1 MTWRWPRA
9 AIASCASPTA
19 YWLAM
24 SACPPRWPR
33 NDGRRNDGLAMNLA
47 FRLARREMRSGLA
60 GFRLFIACLAL
71 GVAAIA
77 GILSFSRAVEE
88 GLRADAREI
97 LGGDVA
103 ISLLYR
109 EATPEQIEFMKTR
122 GELTRWIDSRAM
134 ARPTK
139 SDGRP
144 TLVQLKAVE
153 PGYPLYGAIELKG
166 GGSLADAL
174 ARRDNIWGAVVE
186 ESALKRMNLTPGDR
200 LRVGDVTV
208 EVRGIIG
215 REPDRGLNAFASL
228 GPRLMIPFE
237 AVAESGLVQP
247 GSLLNWE
254 YRLRLAPG
262 VSDVATINALKS
274 RFPDAGWRLRGLAE
288 AGGGIRFWLD
298 RLTQFIGLIGLAS
311 LLVGGVGVGNAIS
324 SFLAGRLRTIATMKC
339 LGAPERLIFST
350 YFIELA
356 ALAVLGILVGLALGA
371 ALPFLA
377 QSVIAE
383 VLPVRAR
390 VALYAEPLAVAASFG
405 LLVSLLFALMPLMRA
420 RRVPAATLMRGAVV
434 ATGGRLPWRDALLI
448 GTVAMALAAFTIFTA
463 DSRAIAGWFVLGA
476 VAAFVAFPLLAR
488 LLMMAAAHAGKPRL
502 AGLRLALA
510 NLHRPG
516 APTPI
521 VMLSLGLGLTVLVAT
536 ALIEGNLREQLTR
549 RIPSDAP
556 AFFFVDIQSTQ
567 MPDFEKALAAVA
579 GAGRLDKVPSLRGR
593 IVRIGG
599 RPVNEMAVP
608 PEARWAVEGDRGV
621 TYAATPPEGSRIVA
635 GQWWPPDYR
644 GPQLI
649 SFDETLA
656 KAFGL
661 GLGDTI
667 TVNVLGRD
675 IDAKI
680 ASLRRIEWTTLSIN
694 FVFVYSPGILD
705 KAPHTFLAT
714 VKATPDAED
723 AIFKTVTEQFPNVTV
738 VRIRDAIETAADVLG
753 NIGLASRVIG
763 FLSILAGVLVLAGAM
778 LRTQQRR
785 VHEAVVMKVL
795 GATRARIAGIFAW
808 EFAALGLATAVA
820 ALGVGTLGAYLVV
833 TRLMRLDWTFLPTV
847 AVAVALGAM
856 AVTLAFGLAGT
867 LAALRQRPLALLRN
881 E

>member
-1 MTWRWPRA
+1 
-9 AIASCASPTA
+9 
-19 YWLAM
+19 
-24 SACPPRWPR
+24 
-33 NDGRRNDGLAMNLA
+33 MNLA

-71 GVAAIA
+71 GVAAIT

-109 EATPEQIEFMKTR
+109 EATPEQIDFLKTQ
-122 GELTRWIDSRAM
+122 GQFVRWIDSRAM

-153 PGYPLYGAIELKG
+153 PAYPLYGTVELQG

-174 ARRDNIWGAVVE
+174 AKRDGVWGAVVE
-186 ESALKRMNLTPGDR
+186 EAALKRMNLAPGDR
-200 LRVGDVTV
+200 VRVGDVTV
-208 EVRGIIG
+208 EVRGIIA

-237 AVAESGLVQP
+237 AVTESGLIQP

-254 YRLRLAPG
+254 YRLRLPPG
-262 VSDVATINALKS
+262 TSDVAAINALKG
-274 RFPDAGWRLRGLAE
+274 RFPDAGWRVRGLAE

-311 LLVGGVGVGNAIS
+311 LLVGGVGVGNAIA
-324 SFLAGRLRTIATMKC
+324 SFLAGRLRTIAIMKC
-339 LGAPERLIFST
+339 LGAPERLVLST
-350 YFIELA
+350 YLIQLS
-356 ALAVLGILVGLALGA
+356 ALALLGVAIGLAIGA

-377 QSVIAE
+377 QSLIAE

-390 VALYAEPLAVAASFG
+390 VALYVEPLAIAGAFG
-405 LLVSLLFALMPLMRA
+405 LLVSLMFTLMPLMRA

-434 ATGGRLPWRDALLI
+434 AASGRLPWRDALLI
-448 GTVAMALAAFTIFTA
+448 GAVAMALAAFTIFTA
-463 DSRAIAGWFVLGA
+463 DSRSIAAWFVLGA
-476 VAAFVAFPLLAR
+476 VAAFIAFPLLAR
-488 LLMMAAAHAGKPRL
+488 LLMLAAAHAGKPRL

-536 ALIEGNLREQLTR
+536 ALIEGNLREQLTQ

-567 MPDFEKALAAVA
+567 MPAFEKAIAAIPGA
-579 GAGRLDKVPSLRGR
+579 GALDKVPSLRGR

-599 RPVNEMAVP
+599 KPTSEVAVP
-608 PEARWAVEGDRGV
+608 SEARWAVDGDRGV
-621 TYAATPPEGSRIVA
+621 TYSAVPPEGSRIVA
-635 GQWWPPDYR
+635 GEWWPPDYR

-649 SFDETLA
+649 SFDEGLA
-656 KAFGL
+656 HAFGL
-661 GLGDTI
+661 KLGDTI

-675 IDAKI
+675 IEATI
-680 ASLRRIEWTTLSIN
+680 ASLRRIEWTTLAIN
-694 FVFVYSPGILD
+694 FVFVYSPGTLD

-723 AIFKTVTEQFPNVTV
+723 AIFKTVTDQFPNVTV
-738 VRIRDAIETAADVLG
+738 VRIRDAIETVADVLG

-778 LRTQQRR
+778 LATQQRR

-820 ALGVGTLGAYLVV
+820 ALGIGTLGAYLVV
-833 TRLMRLDWTFLPTV
+833 HRLMGLDWVFLPTV

-856 AVTLAFGLAGT
+856 ALTLAFGLAGT

>member
-1 MTWRWPRA
+1 M
-9 AIASCASPTA
+9 S
-19 YWLAM
+19 LAV
-24 SACPPRWPR
+24 
-33 NDGRRNDGLAMNLA
+33 
-47 FRLARREMRSGLA
+47 RLARREMRSGLA

-71 GVAAIA
+71 GVAAIT

-109 EATPEQIEFMKTR
+109 EATPEQIDFLKTQ
-122 GELTRWIDSRAM
+122 GQLVRWIDSRAM

-153 PGYPLYGAIELKG
+153 PAYPLYGTVELQG
-166 GGSLADAL
+166 GSSLADAL
-174 ARRDNIWGAVVE
+174 AKRDGVWGAVVE
-186 ESALKRMNLTPGDR
+186 EAALKRMNLAPGDR
-200 LRVGDVTV
+200 VRVGDVTV
-208 EVRGIIG
+208 EVRGIIA

-237 AVAESGLVQP
+237 AVTESGLIQP

-254 YRLRLAPG
+254 YRLRLPPG
-262 VSDVATINALKS
+262 TSDVAAINALKG
-274 RFPDAGWRLRGLAE
+274 RFPDAGWRVRGLAE

-324 SFLAGRLRTIATMKC
+324 SFLAGRLRTIAIMKC
-339 LGAPERLIFST
+339 LGAPERLVLST
-350 YFIELA
+350 YLIQLS
-356 ALAVLGILVGLALGA
+356 ALALLGVAIGLAIGA

-377 QSVIAE
+377 QSLIAE

-390 VALYAEPLAVAASFG
+390 VALYVEPLAIAGAFG
-405 LLVSLLFALMPLMRA
+405 LLVSLMFTLMPLMRA

-434 ATGGRLPWRDALLI
+434 AVGGRLPWRDALLI
-448 GTVAMALAAFTIFTA
+448 GAVAMALAAFTIFTA
-463 DSRAIAGWFVLGA
+463 DSRSIAAWFVLGA
-476 VAAFVAFPLLAR
+476 VAAFIAFPLLAR
-488 LLMMAAAHAGKPRL
+488 LLMLAAAHAGKPKL

-536 ALIEGNLREQLTR
+536 ALIEGNLREQLTQ

-567 MPDFEKALAAVA
+567 MPAFEKAIAAIPGA
-579 GAGRLDKVPSLRGR
+579 GALDKVPSLRGR
-593 IVRIGG
+593 IVKLGG
-599 RPVNEMAVP
+599 KPTSEVAVP
-608 PEARWAVEGDRGV
+608 PEARWAVDGDRGV
-621 TYAATPPEGSRIVA
+621 TYSATPPEGSRIVA
-635 GQWWPPDYR
+635 GEWWPADYH

-649 SFDETLA
+649 SFDEGLA
-656 KAFGL
+656 HAFGL
-661 GLGDTI
+661 KLGDTI

-675 IDAKI
+675 IEATI
-680 ASLRRIEWTTLSIN
+680 ASLRRIEWTTLAIN
-694 FVFVYSPGILD
+694 FVFVYSPGTLD

-723 AIFKTVTEQFPNVTV
+723 AIFKTVTDQFPNVTV
-738 VRIRDAIETAADVLG
+738 VRIRDAIETVADVLG

-778 LRTQQRR
+778 LATQQRR

-820 ALGVGTLGAYLVV
+820 ALGIGTLGAWLVV
-833 TRLMRLDWTFLPTV
+833 HRLMGLDWVFLPTV

-856 AVTLAFGLAGT
+856 ALTLAFGLAGT

>member
-1 MTWRWPRA
+1 
-9 AIASCASPTA
+9 
-19 YWLAM
+19 
-24 SACPPRWPR
+24 
-33 NDGRRNDGLAMNLA
+33 MNLA

-71 GVAAIA
+71 GVAAIT

-109 EATPEQIEFMKTR
+109 EATPEQIDFLKTQ
-122 GELTRWIDSRAM
+122 GQFVRWIDSRAM

-153 PGYPLYGAIELKG
+153 PAYPLYGTVELQG

-174 ARRDNIWGAVVE
+174 AKRDGVWGAVVE
-186 ESALKRMNLTPGDR
+186 EAALKRMNLAPGDR
-200 LRVGDVTV
+200 VRVGDVTV
-208 EVRGIIG
+208 EVRGIIA

-237 AVAESGLVQP
+237 AVTESGLIQP

-254 YRLRLAPG
+254 YRLRLPPG
-262 VSDVATINALKS
+262 TSDVAAINALKG
-274 RFPDAGWRLRGLAE
+274 RFPDAGWRVRGLAE

-324 SFLAGRLRTIATMKC
+324 SFLAGRLRTIAIMKC
-339 LGAPERLIFST
+339 LGAPERLVLST
-350 YFIELA
+350 YLIQLS
-356 ALAVLGILVGLALGA
+356 ALALLGVAIGLAIGA

-377 QSVIAE
+377 QSLIAE

-390 VALYAEPLAVAASFG
+390 VALYVEPLAIAGAFG
-405 LLVSLLFALMPLMRA
+405 LLVSLMFTLMPLMRA

-434 ATGGRLPWRDALLI
+434 ATGGRLPWRDAVLI

-476 VAAFVAFPLLAR
+476 VAAFIAFPLLAR
-488 LLMMAAAHAGKPRL
+488 LLMMAAARAGKPRL

-778 LRTQQRR
+778 LATQQRR

-833 TRLMRLDWTFLPTV
+833 HRLMGLDWTFLPTV

>member
-1 MTWRWPRA
+1 LV
-9 AIASCASPTA
+9 S
-19 YWLAM
+19 LA
-24 SACPPRWPR
+24 
-33 NDGRRNDGLAMNLA
+33 L
-47 FRLARREMRSGLA
+47 RLARREMRSGLT

-71 GVAAIA
+71 GVAAIT

-88 GLRADAREI
+88 GLHADAREI

-109 EATPEQIEFMKTR
+109 EATPEQVDFMGSR
-122 GELTRWIDSRAM
+122 GELSRFVDSRAM
-134 ARPTK
+134 ARPVK
-139 SDGRP
+139 ADGRS

-153 PGYPLYGAIELKG
+153 PSYPLFGAVELKG
-166 GGSLADAL
+166 GGALSEAL
-174 ARRDNIWGAVVE
+174 AKREGAWGAVVE
-186 ESALKRMNLTPGDR
+186 EAALKRMNVAVGDTV
-200 LRVGDVTV
+200 RVGDAVV
-208 EVRGIIG
+208 QVRGVIN

-228 GPRLMIPFE
+228 GPRLMIPF
-237 AVAESGLVQP
+237 AALSESGLVQP

-254 YRLRLAPG
+254 YRLRLPPG
-262 VSDVATINALKS
+262 ASDVATLNALKN

-339 LGAPERLIFST
+339 LGAPERLVFAT
-350 YFIELA
+350 YFLQLA
-356 ALAVLGILVGLALGA
+356 ALAVLGVAIGLMIGA
-371 ALPFLA
+371 ALPFVA

-390 VALYAEPLAVAASFG
+390 VAVYAGPLAIAGAFG
-405 LLVSLLFALMPLMRA
+405 LLVSLLFTLMPLMRA
-420 RRVPAATLMRGAVV
+420 RRVPAASLMRGAVV
-434 ATGGRLPWRDALLI
+434 SGGRLPWRDALLI
-448 GTVAMALAAFTIFTA
+448 GAVAVGLAAFTIFTA
-463 DSRAIAGWFVLGA
+463 DSRGIAAWFVLGA
-476 VAAFVAFPLLAR
+476 VGAFLAFPLLAR
-488 LLMMAAAHAGKPRL
+488 LLMLAAAHAGKPRL

-556 AFFFVDIQSTQ
+556 AFFFVDIQSSQ
-567 MPDFEKALAAVA
+567 IADFEKAIAAIP
-579 GAGRLDKVPSLRGR
+579 GAGPLDKVPSLRGR
-593 IVRIGG
+593 IVKLGG
-599 RPVNEMAVP
+599 RPVAEVAVP
-608 PEARWAVEGDRGV
+608 SDARWAVEGDRGV
-621 TYAATPPEGSRIVA
+621 TYSATPPEGSRIVA
-635 GQWWPPDYR
+635 GEWWPKDYR

-649 SFDETLA
+649 SFDEALA

-675 IDAKI
+675 IEAKI

-694 FVFVYSPGILD
+694 FVFVFSPGTLD

-714 VKATPDAED
+714 VKATPQAED
-723 AIFKTVTEQFPNVTV
+723 AIFDMVTERFPNVTV
-738 VRIRDAIETAADVLG
+738 VRIRDAIATAADVLA

-778 LRTQQRR
+778 LATQQRR

-808 EFAALGLATAVA
+808 EFAALGLATALA
-820 ALGVGTLGAYLVV
+820 ALGVGTLGAWLVV
-833 TRLMRLDWTFLPTV
+833 HRLMGLEWTFLPMV
-847 AVAVALGAM
+847 AGAVALGAT
-856 AVTLAFGLAGT
+856 ALTLAFGLAGT
-867 LAALRQRPLALLRN
+867 VGALRKRPLALLRN

>member
-1 MTWRWPRA
+1 
-9 AIASCASPTA
+9 
-19 YWLAM
+19 
-24 SACPPRWPR
+24 
-33 NDGRRNDGLAMNLA
+33 MNLA
-47 FRLARREMRSGLA
+47 LRLARREMRSGLA

-109 EATPEQIEFMKTR
+109 EATPEQVEFMKGR
-122 GELTRWIDSRAM
+122 GVLTRWIDSRAM

-139 SDGRP
+139 PDGRP
-144 TLVQLKAVE
+144 TLVQMKAVE

-166 GGSLADAL
+166 GGRLTDAL

-186 ESALKRMNLTPGDR
+186 ESALKRMNLVPGDR

-208 EVRGIIG
+208 EVRGIIA

-324 SFLAGRLRTIATMKC
+324 SFLAGRLRTIAIMKC
-339 LGAPERLIFST
+339 LGAPERLVFST
-350 YFIELA
+350 YFIQLT
-356 ALAVLGILVGLALGA
+356 ALALLGILVGLAIGA

-390 VALYAEPLAVAASFG
+390 VALYGEPLAIAASFG
-405 LLVSLLFALMPLMRA
+405 LLVSLLFTLMPLMRA

-434 ATGGRLPWRDALLI
+434 AAGGRLPWRDALLI
-448 GTVAMALAAFTIFTA
+448 GAVAMALAAFTIFTA

-567 MPDFEKALAAVA
+567 MPDFEKALAAIP
-579 GAGRLDKVPSLRGR
+579 GAGPLDKVPSLRGR
-593 IVRIGG
+593 IVKIGG

-635 GQWWPPDYR
+635 GQWWPSDYR

-675 IDAKI
+675 IEAKI
-680 ASLRRIEWTTLSIN
+680 ASLRRIEWT
-694 FVFVYSPGILD
+694 VFVYSPGILD

-714 VKATPDAED
+714 VKAKPDAED

-778 LRTQQRR
+778 LATQQRR

-833 TRLMRLDWTFLPTV
+833 HRLMGLDWTFLPAV

>member
-1 MTWRWPRA
+1 
-9 AIASCASPTA
+9 
-19 YWLAM
+19 M
-24 SACPPRWPR
+24 S
-33 NDGRRNDGLAMNLA
+33 LA

-71 GVAAIA
+71 GVAAIT

-109 EATPEQIEFMKTR
+109 EATPEQIDFLKTQ
-122 GELTRWIDSRAM
+122 GQLVRWIDSRAM

-153 PGYPLYGAIELKG
+153 SAYPLYGTVELQG
-166 GGSLADAL
+166 GGSLGDAL
-174 ARRDNIWGAVVE
+174 AKRDGVWGAVVE
-186 ESALKRMNLTPGDR
+186 EAALKRMTLAPGDR
-200 LRVGDVTV
+200 VRVGDVTV
-208 EVRGIIG
+208 EVRGIIA

-237 AVAESGLVQP
+237 AVTESGLIQP

-254 YRLRLAPG
+254 YRLRLPPG
-262 VSDVATINALKS
+262 TSDVAAINVLKS
-274 RFPDAGWRLRGLAE
+274 RFPDAGWRVRGLAE

-324 SFLAGRLRTIATMKC
+324 SFLAGRLRTIAIMKC
-339 LGAPERLIFST
+339 LGAPERLVLST
-350 YFIELA
+350 YLIQLS
-356 ALAVLGILVGLALGA
+356 ALAVLGVVIGLVIGA
-371 ALPFLA
+371 VLPFLA
-377 QSVIAE
+377 QSLIAE

-390 VALYAEPLAVAASFG
+390 VALYAEPLAIAGAFG
-405 LLVSLLFALMPLMRA
+405 LLVSLMFTLMPLMRA

-434 ATGGRLPWRDALLI
+434 AAVGRLPWRDALLI
-448 GTVAMALAAFTIFTA
+448 GAVAVALAAFTIFTA
-463 DSRAIAGWFVLGA
+463 DSRSIAGWFVLGA
-476 VAAFVAFPLLAR
+476 VAAFIAFPLLAR
-488 LLMMAAAHAGKPRL
+488 LLMMAAARAGKPRL

-567 MPDFEKALAAVA
+567 MPAFEKAIAAIPGA
-579 GAGRLDKVPSLRGR
+579 GALDKVPSLRGR

-599 RPVNEMAVP
+599 KPVSEVAVP
-608 PEARWAVEGDRGV
+608 PDARWAVDGDRGV
-621 TYAATPPEGSRIVA
+621 TYSATPPEGSRIVA
-635 GQWWPPDYR
+635 GEWWPTDYH

-649 SFDETLA
+649 SFDEGLA
-656 KAFGL
+656 HAFGL
-661 GLGDTI
+661 KLGDTI

-675 IDAKI
+675 IEAMI
-680 ASLRRIEWTTLSIN
+680 ASLRRIEWTTLAIN
-694 FVFVYSPGILD
+694 FVFVYSPGTLD

-714 VKATPDAED
+714 VKATPDAEN
-723 AIFKTVTEQFPNVTV
+723 AIFKTVTDQFPNVTV
-738 VRIRDAIETAADVLG
+738 VSIRDAIATAADVLG

-778 LRTQQRR
+778 LATQQRR

-808 EFAALGLATAVA
+808 EFAALGLATALA
-820 ALGVGTLGAYLVV
+820 ALGVGTLGAWLVV
-833 TRLMRLDWTFLPTV
+833 RRLMGLDWIFLPTV

-856 AVTLAFGLAGT
+856 ALTLAFGLAGT

>member
-1 MTWRWPRA
+1 M
-9 AIASCASPTA
+9 S
-19 YWLAM
+19 LAV
-24 SACPPRWPR
+24 
-33 NDGRRNDGLAMNLA
+33 
-47 FRLARREMRSGLA
+47 RLARREMRSGLA

-71 GVAAIA
+71 GVAAIT

-109 EATPEQIEFMKTR
+109 EATPEQIDFLKTQ
-122 GELTRWIDSRAM
+122 GQLVRWIDSRAM

-153 PGYPLYGAIELKG
+153 PAYPLYGTVELQG
-166 GGSLADAL
+166 GSSLADAL
-174 ARRDNIWGAVVE
+174 AKRDGVWGAVVE
-186 ESALKRMNLTPGDR
+186 EAALKRMNLAPGDR
-200 LRVGDVTV
+200 VRVGDVTV
-208 EVRGIIG
+208 EVRGIIA

-237 AVAESGLVQP
+237 AVTESGLIQP

-254 YRLRLAPG
+254 YRLRLPPG
-262 VSDVATINALKS
+262 TSDVAAINALKG
-274 RFPDAGWRLRGLAE
+274 RFPDAGWRVRGLAE

-324 SFLAGRLRTIATMKC
+324 SFLAGRLRTIAIMKC
-339 LGAPERLIFST
+339 LGAPERLVLST
-350 YFIELA
+350 YLIQLS
-356 ALAVLGILVGLALGA
+356 ALALLGVAIGLAIGA

-377 QSVIAE
+377 QSLIAE

-390 VALYAEPLAVAASFG
+390 VALYVEPLAIAGAFG
-405 LLVSLLFALMPLMRA
+405 LLVSLMFTLMPLMRA

-434 ATGGRLPWRDALLI
+434 AASGRLPWRDALLI
-448 GTVAMALAAFTIFTA
+448 GAVAMALAAFTIFTA
-463 DSRAIAGWFVLGA
+463 DSRSIAAWFVLGA
-476 VAAFVAFPLLAR
+476 VAAFIAFPLLAR
-488 LLMMAAAHAGKPRL
+488 LLMLAAAHAGKPKL

-536 ALIEGNLREQLTR
+536 ALIEGNLREQLTQ

-567 MPDFEKALAAVA
+567 MPAFEKAIAAIPGA
-579 GAGRLDKVPSLRGR
+579 GALDKVPSLRGR
-593 IVRIGG
+593 IVKLGG
-599 RPVNEMAVP
+599 KPTSEVAVP
-608 PEARWAVEGDRGV
+608 PEARWAVDGDRGV
-621 TYAATPPEGSRIVA
+621 TYSAVPPEGSRIVA
-635 GQWWPPDYR
+635 GEWWPADYH

-649 SFDETLA
+649 SFDEGLA
-656 KAFGL
+656 HAFGL
-661 GLGDTI
+661 KLGDTI

-675 IDAKI
+675 IEATI
-680 ASLRRIEWTTLSIN
+680 ASLRRIEWTTLAIN
-694 FVFVYSPGILD
+694 FVFVYSPGTLD

-723 AIFKTVTEQFPNVTV
+723 AIFKTVTDQFPNVTV
-738 VRIRDAIETAADVLG
+738 VRIRDAIETVADVLG

-778 LRTQQRR
+778 LATQQRR

-820 ALGVGTLGAYLVV
+820 ALGIGTLGAYLVV
-833 TRLMRLDWTFLPTV
+833 HRLMGLDWVFLPTV

-856 AVTLAFGLAGT
+856 ALTLAFGLAGT

>member
-1 MTWRWPRA
+1 
-9 AIASCASPTA
+9 
-19 YWLAM
+19 
-24 SACPPRWPR
+24 
-33 NDGRRNDGLAMNLA
+33 MNLA
-47 FRLARREMRSGLA
+47 LRLARREMRSGLG

-71 GVAAIA
+71 GVAAITA
-77 GILSFSRAVEE
+77 ILSFSRAVEE

-103 ISLLYR
+103 VSLLYR
-109 EATPEQIEFMKTR
+109 EATPEQVELMKSR
-122 GELTRWIDSRAM
+122 GQFVRWIDSRAM
-134 ARPTK
+134 ARPVKT
-139 SDGRP
+139 DGRP
-144 TLVQLKAVE
+144 TLVQMKAVE
-153 PGYPLYGAIELKG
+153 QAYPLYGKLELKG
-166 GGSLADAL
+166 GGNLGDAL
-174 ARRDNIWGAVVE
+174 AKRDGVWGAVVE
-186 ESALKRMNLTPGDR
+186 EAALRRMKLALGDHVK
-200 LRVGDVTV
+200 VGDVTV
-208 EVRGIIG
+208 EVRGIIA
-215 REPDRGLNAFASL
+215 REPDGGLNAFASL

-237 AVAESGLVQP
+237 AVGASGLVQP

-254 YRLRLAPG
+254 YRLRLPPAASG
-262 VSDVATINALKS
+262 VAVIDELKS
-274 RFPDAGWRLRGLAE
+274 RFPLAGWRVRGLAE
-288 AGGGIRFWLD
+288 AGGGLRFWLD
-298 RLTQFIGLIGLAS
+298 RLTQFIGLVGLSS

-324 SFLAGRLRTIATMKC
+324 SFLAGRLHTIATMKC

-350 YFIELA
+350 YFFQLA
-356 ALAVLGILVGLALGA
+356 ALAVVGVVAGLAIGA
-371 ALPFLA
+371 ALPFIA
-377 QSVIAE
+377 QSVIAD

-390 VALYAEPLAVAASFG
+390 VALYAGPLAIAAAFG
-405 LLVSLLFALMPLMRA
+405 LLVSLLFALMPLLRA

-434 ATGGRLPWRDALLI
+434 HSGALVWRDALLI
-448 GTVAMALAAFTIFTA
+448 GAVALALGAFTVLTA
-463 DSRAIAGWFVLGA
+463 DNRRIAGWFVLGA
-476 VAAFVAFPLLAR
+476 IGAFIAFPLLAR
-488 LLMMAAAHAGKPRL
+488 LLMMAAARTGKPKL

-567 MPDFEKALAAVA
+567 MPAFEKALAAIP
-579 GAGRLDKVPSLRGR
+579 GAGPVDKVPSLRGR

-599 RPVNEMAVP
+599 KPVNEIAVP
-608 PEARWAVEGDRGV
+608 PDARWAIDGDRGV
-621 TYAATPPEGSRIVA
+621 TYSVSPPEGSRIVA
-635 GQWWPPDYR
+635 GEWWPADYR

-649 SFDETLA
+649 SFDEALA

-675 IDAKI
+675 IEARI
-680 ASLRRIEWTTLSIN
+680 SSLRRIEWTTLSIN
-694 FVFVYSPGILD
+694 FVFVYSPGVLD

-714 VKATPDAED
+714 VKATPAAED
-723 AIFKTVTEQFPNVTV
+723 AIFKTVTDQFPNVTV
-738 VRIRDAIETAADVLG
+738 VRIRDAIETAAGVLA
-753 NIGLASRVIG
+753 NIGLATRVIG

-778 LRTQQRR
+778 LATQQRR

-808 EFAALGLATAVA
+808 EFAALGLATALA
-820 ALGVGTLGAYLVV
+820 ALGVGTVGAWLVV
-833 TRLMRLDWTFLPTV
+833 RRLMGLDWTFLPTV
-847 AVAVALGAM
+847 AVLVALGAM
-856 AVTLAFGLAGT
+856 ALTLAFGLAGT

>member
-1 MTWRWPRA
+1 
-9 AIASCASPTA
+9 
-19 YWLAM
+19 
-24 SACPPRWPR
+24 
-33 NDGRRNDGLAMNLA
+33 MNLA
-47 FRLARREMRSGLA
+47 LRLARREMRSGLG

-71 GVAAIA
+71 GVAAIS

-254 YRLRLAPG
+254 YRLRLPPG
-262 VSDVATINALKS
+262 ASDIATINALKS

-350 YFIELA
+350 YFIQLA

-778 LRTQQRR
+778 LATQQRR

-833 TRLMRLDWTFLPTV
+833 HRLMGLDWTFLPTV